1 MAIVPSFDPARP
13 LPGDALFRP
22 LSAAPENLANPVSE
36 HRLPA
41 STGFSRARIW
51 GALGLSVVVCA
62 ALLWKAGLH
71 VDLLRPG
78 NAPYFVGLALAFAAR
93 PALGRTGWRWAGP
106 LSDGA
111 EYFGLFTA
119 MALTGAVATY
129 PLAALSHGYADAPL
143 QRIDEALHFHWLAW
157 YETVAAHPSLQKLG
171 VAAYQCIYVIPAAL
185 LAAFAIRGQRGE
197 AHRFLASFWLAAILT
212 LTLYLFMP
220 AMGPLTYLWKGPI
233 PYMPTSAIWQEQ
245 LIPAL
250 RAHRI
255 GQVNLNE
262 LRGLVSAPSFHTAS
276 GVVYIATAWRCGNLR
291 WPLTFLTLAMLLATP
306 VEGTHYLADMIIG
319 AGVALVAVVLAG
331 KLVGRSPDRDS
342 DVVV

>member
-1 MAIVPSFDPARP
+1 MPGPAIFPP
-13 LPGDALFRP
+13 LPDVAPDRPAGSSAGFRP
-22 LSAAPENLANPVSE
+22 AQL
-36 HRLPA
+36 
-41 STGFSRARIW
+41 W
-51 GALGLSVVVCA
+51 GAIGLSIVACA
-62 ALLWKAGLH
+62 ALMWKAGLRI
-71 VDLLRPG
+71 DPLLPS
-78 NAPYFVGLALAFAAR
+78 NLAYVAALLLLFSVR
-93 PALGRTGWRWAGP
+93 PALSRTRRRWAPG
-106 LSDGA
+106 LADLA
-111 EYFGLFTA
+111 ENVGLFMA

-171 VAAYQCIYVIPAAL
+171 VAAYQCIYVTPAAL
-185 LAAFAIRGQRGE
+185 LIAFAVRGQRGE

-220 AMGPLTYLWKGPI
+220 AVGPLTYLWKGPI
-233 PYMPTSAIWQEQ
+233 PYMPTSALWQEQ

-250 RAHRI
+250 RAHQI

-291 WPLTFLTLAMLLATP
+291 WPLTILTLAMLLATP
-306 VEGTHYLADMIIG
+306 VEGTHYLSDMLIG
-319 AGVALVAVVLAG
+319 AAVALVALVLAG
-331 KLVGRSPDRDS
+331 KLVARFAVTGIANRPSA
-342 DVVV
+342 

>member
-1 MAIVPSFDPARP
+1 MPSFVRARLVPGSAIFPP
-13 LPGDALFRP
+13 LPDAASSRSAGPSAGFRP
-22 LSAAPENLANPVSE
+22 ALLWSA
-36 HRLPA
+36 
-41 STGFSRARIW
+41 I
-51 GALGLSVVVCA
+51 GLSIAICA
-62 ALLWKAGLH
+62 ALMWKAGLRI
-71 VDLLRPG
+71 DPLLPA
-78 NAPYFVGLALAFAAR
+78 NLVYFAALLLLFAVR
-93 PALGRTGWRWAGP
+93 PALSRSGRRWAPG
-106 LSDGA
+106 LADLT
-111 EYFGLFTA
+111 ENVGLFMA

-129 PLAALSHGYADAPL
+129 PLAALSHGFADAPL

-157 YETVAAHPSLQKLG
+157 YETVAAHPGLQRLG

-185 LAAFAIRGQRGE
+185 LIAFAIRGQRGE

-220 AMGPLTYLWKGPI
+220 AVGPLTYLWKGPI

-250 RAHRI
+250 RAHQI

-306 VEGTHYLADMIIG
+306 VEGTHYLSDMIIG
-319 AGVALVAVVLAG
+319 AVVAIVALAAAG
-331 KLVGRSPDRDS
+331 RLVGRFGGMSP
-342 DVVV
+342 V